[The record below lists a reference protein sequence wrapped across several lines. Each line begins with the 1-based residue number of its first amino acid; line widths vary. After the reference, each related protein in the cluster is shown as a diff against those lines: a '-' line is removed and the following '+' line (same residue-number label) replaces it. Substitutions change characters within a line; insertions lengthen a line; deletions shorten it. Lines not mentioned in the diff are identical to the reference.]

1 MSHVTVVCLLSG
13 SGQRNWR
20 KPGEPVAAESERAV
34 HEFLAAG
41 GADPQAPRQ
50 IGGSAC
56 RCAQCVGAG
65 PGAPMSMP
73 SAVAAASP
81 LASSSIASH
90 IPDLRGQRVMPDSD
104 LTALYDLPTKA
115 LAQAVK
121 RNAGRFPGDFMF
133 QLDRKEW
140 AALRSQSVTS
150 KPAPMS

>member
-1 MSHVTVVCLLSG
+1 
-13 SGQRNWR
+13 
-20 KPGEPVAAESERAV
+20 
-34 HEFLAAG
+34 
-41 GADPQAPRQ
+41 
-50 IGGSAC
+50 
-56 RCAQCVGAG
+56 
-65 PGAPMSMP
+65 MSMP